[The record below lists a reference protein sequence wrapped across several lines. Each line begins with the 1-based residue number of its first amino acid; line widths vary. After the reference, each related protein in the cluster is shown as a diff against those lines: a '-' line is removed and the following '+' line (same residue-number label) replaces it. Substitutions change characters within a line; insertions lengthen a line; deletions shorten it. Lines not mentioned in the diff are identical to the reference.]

1 MTKLKFDRNNPFNDL
16 PLLPPSAEIDNDT
29 DILKKL
35 VSASRALA
43 SVNIN
48 VMKLPNPYMLV
59 NTIALQEA
67 KTSTEIE
74 NIFTTEDELYKAVS
88 DKKKEEKA
96 DLAAKE
102 VLRYREALWVG
113 YHAMIET
120 KTLNPQ
126 SVLSIFRQIKNTSS
140 GIRPPQAN
148 VVIKRGQ
155 SELRPGEVV
164 YTPPR
169 GNGIVERLMGNL
181 IIYLNDDINYP
192 TDPLIKMCIAHYQ
205 FEAIH
210 PFQDGNGRTGRI
222 INLIYLVQTG
232 LLNQPVLYLSKYI
245 IVNKSA
251 YYFNL
256 EAVTQLGLWKK
267 WILFMLDAVENT
279 SALTNNLIND
289 IIQQMDSTLT
299 YGKSKIRWYTK
310 EVNEAIF
317 SQPYIKPKIIGN
329 VLGRSSRTTLSKR
342 MEELVA
348 AKILTPKRDG
358 SEIYYLNDDLIR
370 ILAG

>member
-1 MTKLKFDRNNPFNDL
+1 MNDL
-16 PLLPPSAEIDNDT
+16 PFLPPPSELNDDS
-29 DILKKL
+29 DILRKL

-48 VMKLPNPYMLV
+48 VMRLPNPYMLV

-74 NIFTTEDELYKAVS
+74 NIFTTEDELYKAIS
-88 DKKKEEKA
+88 DQNSEGKT
-96 DLAAKE
+96 DAATKE
-102 VLRYREALWVG
+102 VLRYREALWAG
-113 YHAMIET
+113 FHAMKET
-120 KTLNPQ
+120 KTLNLE
-126 SVLSIFRQIKNTSS
+126 SVLSIFRQIKNTTS
-140 GIRPPQAN
+140 GIRSPQAN

-155 SELRPGEVV
+155 SQFRQGEVI

-169 GNGIVERLMGNL
+169 GHDIVERLMDNL
-181 IIYLNDDINYP
+181 ISYLNDDENYP
-192 TDPLIKMCIAHYQ
+192 SDPLIKMCVAHYQ

-222 INLIYLVQTG
+222 LNLIYLVHTG

-245 IVNKSA
+245 IVNKSD
-251 YYFNL
+251 YYYNL
-256 EAVTQLGLWKK
+256 GAVTQLGSWKK

-279 SALTNNLIND
+279 SALTNNLINE
-289 IIQQMDSTLT
+289 ILEQMDSTLSF
-299 YGKSKIRWYTK
+299 GKSKIKWYTK
-310 EVNEAIF
+310 EVNEVIF
-317 SQPYIKPKIIGN
+317 SQPYIKPKIIGKI
-329 VLGRSSRTTLSKR
+329 LGKTSRTTLTKL

-348 AKILTPKRDG
+348 EKILTSKRYG
-358 SEIYYLNDDLIR
+358 SEVYYMNDDLIR

>member
-1 MTKLKFDRNNPFNDL
+1 MTKPNFDRNNPFNDL
-16 PLLPPSAEIDNDT
+16 PLLPPSTEIDNDS

-48 VMKLPNPYMLV
+48 VMRLPNPYMLV

-88 DKKKEEKA
+88 DNKSEEKA

-102 VLRYREALWVG
+102 VLRYREALWAG
-113 YHAMIET
+113 YHAMNET
-120 KTLNPQ
+120 KILNLQ
-126 SVLSIFRQIKNTSS
+126 SVLSIFRQIKNTTS

-155 SELRPGEVV
+155 SELRPGEVI

-169 GNGIVERLMGNL
+169 GNDIVEQLMDNL
-181 IIYLNDDINYP
+181 LTYLNDDKNYP

-245 IVNKSA
+245 IVNKSD
-251 YYFNL
+251 YYYNL
-256 EAVTQLGLWKK
+256 GAVTQLGAWKK
-267 WILFMLDAVENT
+267 WILFMLNAVENT

-289 IIQQMDSTLT
+289 ILEQMDSTLN
-299 YGKSKIRWYTK
+299 YGKSIRWYTK

-317 SQPYIKPKIIGN
+317 SQPYIKPKIIGK
-329 VLGRSSRTTLSKR
+329 VLGKSSRTTMTKL

-348 AKILTPKRDG
+348 ARILTPKKDG
-358 SEIYYLNDDLIR
+358 SEVYYMNDDLIR

>member
-1 MTKLKFDRNNPFNDL
+1 MAKAKFDRINPFNDL
-16 PLLPPSAEIDNDT
+16 PHLPPSSEIDNDS

-35 VSASRALA
+35 VSSSRALA

-48 VMKLPNPYMLV
+48 VMRLPNPYILV

-88 DKKKEEKA
+88 DNKSEEKA
-96 DLAAKE
+96 DLAVKE
-102 VLRYREALWVG
+102 VLRYREALWAG
-113 YHAMIET
+113 YHALKET
-120 KTLNPQ
+120 KNLNLE
-126 SVLSIFRQIKNTSS
+126 SVLSIFRQIKSTTS

-155 SELRPGEVV
+155 SELRPGEVI

-169 GNGIVERLMGNL
+169 GNGIIEQLMDNL
-181 IIYLNDDINYP
+181 LNYLNDDIKHP
-192 TDPLIKMCIAHYQ
+192 TDPLIKMCVAHYQ

-222 INLIYLVQTG
+222 LNLIYLVKSG

-245 IVNKSA
+245 INNKSD

-256 EAVTQLGLWKK
+256 GAVTQMGSWKN

-289 IIQQMDSTLT
+289 ILEQMDSTLK
-299 YGKSKIRWYTK
+299 YGKSKIKWYTK

-317 SQPYIKPKIIGN
+317 SQPYIKPKIIGH

-342 MEELVA
+342 MEELVNT
-348 AKILTPKRDG
+348 KVLTPKRDG
-358 SEIYYLNDDLIR
+358 SEVYYLNDDLIR

>member
-1 MTKLKFDRNNPFNDL
+1 MTKPKYDGNNPFNEI
-16 PLLPPSAEIDNDT
+16 PLLPPSMEIDNDS

-48 VMKLPNPYMLV
+48 IMRLPSPYMLI

-67 KTSTEIE
+67 RTSTEIE

-88 DKKKEEKA
+88 DKKSEEKA
-96 DLAAKE
+96 DAAAKE
-102 VLRYREALWVG
+102 VLRYREALWAG
-113 YHAMIET
+113 YHALKET
-120 KTLNPQ
+120 KVINLQ
-126 SVLSIFRQIKNTSS
+126 SVISIFRQIKNTTS
-140 GIRPPQAN
+140 GIRPSQAN

-155 SELRPGEVV
+155 SEFRPGEVI

-169 GNGIVERLMGNL
+169 GNDIIERLMINL
-181 IIYLNDDINYP
+181 LSYLNDDHNYP
-192 TDPLIKMCIAHYQ
+192 TDPLIKMCVAHYQ

-245 IVNKSA
+245 IVNKSD
-251 YYFNL
+251 YYYNL
-256 EAVTQLGLWKK
+256 GAVTQLGSWKK
-267 WILFMLDAVENT
+267 WILFMLEAVEST
-279 SALTNNLIND
+279 SSLTNNLIND
-289 IIQQMDSTLT
+289 ILEQMDSTLN
-299 YGKSKIRWYTK
+299 YGKSKIKWYTK

-317 SQPYIKPKIIGN
+317 SQPYIKPGIIGN
-329 VLGRSSRTTLSKR
+329 VLGRSSRTTLSKL

-348 AKILTPKRDG
+348 AKILTPKKDG
-358 SEIYYLNDDLIR
+358 SEVYYLNDDLIR
-370 ILAG
+370 IIAG

>member
-1 MTKLKFDRNNPFNDL
+1 MTKLQFDRTIPFNDL
-16 PLLPPSAEIDNDT
+16 PFLPPPKELNEDVE
-29 DILKKL
+29 ILKRL

-43 SVNIN
+43 AVNVN
-48 VMKLPNPYMLV
+48 VMRLPNPFILV

-88 DKKKEEKA
+88 DSVREENA
-96 DLAAKE
+96 NSATKE
-102 VLRYREALWVG
+102 VLRYREALWAG
-113 YHAMIET
+113 YHAMKET
-120 KTLNPQ
+120 KNLNLGL
-126 SVLSIFRQIKNTSS
+126 VVSIFRQIKNSSS

-155 SELRPGEVV
+155 SDLRPGEVI

-169 GNGIVERLMGNL
+169 GNDIVEKLMENL
-181 IIYLNDDINYP
+181 INYLNDDEQYP

-222 INLIYLVQTG
+222 LNLIYLVHSG

-245 IVNKSA
+245 ITNKA
-251 YYFNL
+251 DYYFNL
-256 EAVTQLGLWKK
+256 GAVTNSGSWKR
-267 WILFMLDAVENT
+267 WILFMLDAVTST

-289 IIQQMDSTLT
+289 ILEQMDSSYA
-299 YGKSKIRWYTK
+299 YGKARIKWYTK

-317 SQPYIKPKIIGN
+317 SQPYIKAKVIGK
-329 VLGRSSRTTLSKR
+329 VLGKTSRTTLTKR
-342 MEELVA
+342 MDELVT
-348 AKILTPKRDG
+348 AKILTAKKDG
-358 SEIYYLNDDLIR
+358 SEVFYLNDDLIR

>member
-1 MTKLKFDRNNPFNDL
+1 
-16 PLLPPSAEIDNDT
+16 
-29 DILKKL
+29 L
-35 VSASRALA
+35 V
-43 SVNIN
+43 
-48 VMKLPNPYMLV
+48 
-59 NTIALQEA
+59 
-67 KTSTEIE
+67 
-74 NIFTTEDELYKAVS
+74 
-88 DKKKEEKA
+88 
-96 DLAAKE
+96 
-102 VLRYREALWVG
+102 REALWAG
-113 YHAMIET
+113 YHAMKET
-120 KTLNPQ
+120 KTLNLQ
-126 SVLSIFRQIKNTSS
+126 SVLSIFRQIKNTTS

-155 SELRPGEVV
+155 SELRPGEVI

-169 GNGIVERLMGNL
+169 DHDIVRRLMDNL

-222 INLIYLVQTG
+222 LNLIYLVQTG

-245 IVNKSA
+245 IANKSD
-251 YYFNL
+251 YYFSFG
-256 EAVTQLGLWKK
+256 AVTQSGSWKK

-289 IIQQMDSTLT
+289 ILEQMDSTLT
-299 YGKSKIRWYTK
+299 YGKSKIKWYTRD
-310 EVNEAIF
+310 VNEAIF
-317 SQPYIKPKIIGN
+317 SQPYIKPKIIGK
-329 VLGRSSRTTLSKR
+329 VLGRSSRTTLTKL

-348 AKILTPKRDG
+348 AKILTPKKDG
-358 SEIYYLNDDLIR
+358 SEVYYLNDDLIR